1 MKQTRIII
9 FAKVPLP
16 GFAKTRLIPALGAQG
31 AADLALRMLDSTL
44 MAACDADIG
53 PVELCVSP
61 AIEDACWHEISLPS
75 RVKTSSQG
83 VGDLGQR
90 LARAAQRAL
99 ASGQP
104 LLLIG
109 TDCVEICPQ
118 LLQQAAQ
125 RLQKHDAVIY
135 PSADGGYALLGLR
148 RFDHTLFDGIPWS
161 TAQVCQQTTTRI
173 QDLGWQLA
181 QGDTLHD
188 IDEPADL
195 ALLPPHWRIA
205 DHG

>member
-99 ASGQP
+99 ASAQP
-104 LLLIG
+104 LILIG
-109 TDCVEICPQ
+109 TDCVEMCPQ

-161 TAQVCQQTTTRI
+161 TAQVCQQTITRI
-173 QDLGWQLA
+173 QALGWQLA

>member
-1 MKQTRIII
+1 MTQTRIII

-16 GFAKTRLIPALGAQG
+16 GFVKTRLIPALGAQG

-61 AIEDACWHEISLPS
+61 AIEDACWHEIALPS
-75 RVKTSSQG
+75 RVFTSSQG

-99 ASGQP
+99 ENDEA

-109 TDCVEICPQ
+109 TDCVEMSPALLRAAATQ
-118 LLQQAAQ
+118 LQD
-125 RLQKHDAVIY
+125 HDALIH
-135 PSADGGYALLGLR
+135 PTADGGYALLGLR
-148 RFDHTLFDGIPWS
+148 QYDPSLFRDIPWS
-161 TAQVCQQTTTRI
+161 SDSVASRTLQRI
-173 QDLGWQLA
+173 QNLGWRSFCGA
-181 QGDTLHD
+181 TLRD
-188 IDEPADL
+188 VDEPADL
-195 ALLPPHWRIA
+195 THLPPHWSPEG
-205 DHG
+205 HV

>member
-1 MKQTRIII
+1 MTQTRIII
-9 FAKVPLP
+9 FAKVPLA
-16 GFAKTRLIPALGAQG
+16 GFVKTRLIPALGAQG

-61 AIEDACWHEISLPS
+61 AIEDACWHEIALPS
-75 RVKTSSQG
+75 RVFTSSQG

-99 ASGQP
+99 QHNEA

-109 TDCVEICPQ
+109 TDCVEMSPA
-118 LLQQAAQ
+118 LLQAAAAH
-125 RLQKHDAVIY
+125 LQNHDALIH
-135 PSADGGYALLGLR
+135 PTADGGYALLGLR
-148 RFDHTLFDGIPWS
+148 QYDPSLFSDIPWS
-161 TAQVCQQTTTRI
+161 SNNVASQTMQRI
-173 QDLGWQLA
+173 QNLGWHCFCGA
-181 QGDTLHD
+181 TLRD

-195 ALLPPHWRIA
+195 AHLPPHWILES
-205 DHG
+205 DV

>member
-1 MKQTRIII
+1 MKQTRIVI

-31 AADLALRMLDSTL
+31 AADLALRMLDTTL

-61 AIEDACWHEISLPS
+61 AIEDSCWHDISLPA

-83 VGDLGQR
+83 AGDLGQR
-90 LARAAQRAL
+90 LARAAQRIVA
-99 ASGQP
+99 AGEP

-109 TDCVEICPQ
+109 TDCVEISPA
-118 LLQQAAQ
+118 LLQQAAR
-125 RLQKHDAVIY
+125 RLLQHDAVIY

-148 RFDHTLFDGIPWS
+148 QFDPLLFDDIPWS
-161 TAQVCQQTTTRI
+161 TPQVCQQTIARI
-173 QDLGWQLA
+173 QALGWQLA
-181 QGDTLHD
+181 QGETLHD
-188 IDEPADL
+188 IDEPDDL
-195 ALLPPHWRIA
+195 PSLPPAWRLA

>member
-44 MAACDADIG
+44 MAACDADVG

-135 PSADGGYALLGLR
+135 PSADGGYALLGLC